1 VHQEYKSLTRAAI
14 AEAIKKNIGISST
27 KANHMVDAI
36 IEEMA
41 AALERGENVKIAG
54 FGTFLLN
61 DKGPRVGRNPKTG
74 KEAVVGAR
82 RVVTFTFRKPTRL
95 PRIRERPLRP
105 KPTASEYAREWLK
118 CPKPSHRSRTLS
130 VI

>member
-1 VHQEYKSLTRAAI
+1 MLSICWRVLVAPKEIPVHQEYKSLTRAAI
-14 AEAIKKNIGISST
+14 AGAIKKNIGISST

-36 IEEMA
+36 IEEVA

-82 RVVTFTFRKPTRL
+82 RVVTFNPSTILRARVA
-95 PRIRERPLRP
+95 PL
-105 KPTASEYAREWLK
+105 LD
-118 CPKPSHRSRTLS
+118 
-130 VI
+130 